1 MDTRRTTMGAM
12 TAALERR
19 LLQAAIALAALLPV
33 YAGLAG
39 LIQGAGFAGDASLLG
54 RDGDSHWRY
63 LSGLLLGIG
72 VGFWTCVP
80 RIERRGSRMRLLT
93 LIVVLGG
100 VGRAYGLLTEGV
112 PSAAM
117 LAGLGMELVV
127 TPLLCAWQWRVAER
141 LSS

>member
-1 MDTRRTTMGAM
+1 MAAM
-12 TAALERR
+12 SPAAERR
-19 LLQAAIALAALLPV
+19 LLQSAIALAALLPV

-39 LIQGAGFAGDASLLG
+39 LLQGAGLAGDGSLLG

-72 VGFWTCVP
+72 IGFWTCVP

-100 VGRAYGLLTEGV
+100 VGRAFGLLTAGL
-112 PSAAM
+112 PSTAM
-117 LAGLGMELVV
+117 LVGLAMELVV

-141 LSS
+141 LAG